1 MSNYIYNQLERE
13 YEIKRKQAE
22 SIVTFR
28 KKKIYEENSDLQ
40 KLEEEKNIIALKIT
54 RNILLSDTITRQ
66 VEEENM
72 NKKLSEI
79 EKKIENILNKLGISK
94 DFFEPQYECKI
105 CKDTG
110 KIIENGME
118 KYCNC
123 FTQRVINESYKQYN
137 MLRLKE
143 ENFGTFDTCYYSSK
157 TDKEKYGMTKS
168 PLQNIENIKKISEIF
183 IEKIDD
189 NEQKNLLFVG
199 NTGLGKTFI
208 ANCIANE
215 LIKAGKTVIYQ
226 TAPLLMDSIMEYKF
240 NFDKKSSN
248 KDNYQRLFDVD
259 LLIIDD
265 LGTETMS
272 NNKFTELF
280 NIINTRLLENRKI
293 IISTNLN
300 LQELYSVYDER
311 VVSRILGGFI
321 ACKFIG
327 DDIRIKR
334 KRIPSSGI

>member
-1 MSNYIYNQLERE
+1 MGNYVYSQLERE
-13 YEIKRKQAE
+13 YELKRKKAE
-22 SIVTFR
+22 DLVLI
-28 KKKIYEENSDLQ
+28 KKSKLYDENLELRN
-40 KLEEEKNIIALKIT
+40 LEEKKNMIALKIT
-54 RNILLSDTITRQ
+54 RNILLSDSITREI
-66 VEEENM
+66 EEENM
-72 NKKLSEI
+72 TKKLSDI
-79 EKKIENILNKLGISK
+79 EKKIEDYLNKLGYSK
-94 DFFEPQYECKI
+94 NDFEPKYECDI

-110 KIIENGME
+110 KIVDNGMQ

-137 MLRLKE
+137 IQKLKT

-157 TDKEKYGMTKS
+157 IDKEKYGMAKS
-168 PLQNIENIKKISEIF
+168 PLQNIENIKKIAEIF

-189 NEQKNLLFVG
+189 SEQKNILFVG

-215 LIKAGKTVIYQ
+215 LIKSGKTVIYQ
-226 TAPLLMDSIMEYKF
+226 TAPLLMDTIIEHKY

-248 KDNYQRLFDVD
+248 KENYERLFNVD

-280 NIINTRLLENRKI
+280 NIINTRLLENKKI

-327 DDIRIKR
+327 DDIRIKK
-334 KRIPSSGI
+334 KRIPSKEI